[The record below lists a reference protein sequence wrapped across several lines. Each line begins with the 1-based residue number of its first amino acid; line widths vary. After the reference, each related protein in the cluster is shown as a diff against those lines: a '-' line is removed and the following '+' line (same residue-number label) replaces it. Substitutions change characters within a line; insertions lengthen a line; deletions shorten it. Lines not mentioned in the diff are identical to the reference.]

1 MEKALFWQSS
11 CWKISTSV
19 LLNSCH
25 FCRNQGICPRHFEQI
40 LIFLKPVQAEKLV
53 SLVPWQAGFN
63 QVLPLSEKWRDLS
76 PDRKGRMKVHL
87 RNASWVWLGF
97 VTWSS

>member
-11 CWKISTSV
+11 CRKISTSI

-40 LIFLKPVQAEKLV
+40 LLFFKPVQAEKLV
-53 SLVPWQAGFN
+53 SLLPWQAGFN
-63 QVLPLSEKWRDLS
+63 QVLPGWEKRRDPS
-76 PDRKGRMKVHL
+76 PDRKGHMKVPL
-87 RNASWVWLGF
+87 RKAPYVRLGCI
-97 VTWSS
+97 T